1 VRYRVILFD
10 LDGTLIDSGPIILA
24 SMRHASVTVLGREP
38 DEELVR
44 AAIGGPGLAS
54 QMRDLDPNRVDELI
68 DVYRAHNEPLH
79 ATLEA
84 FDGIIELL
92 TELRERG
99 HRLGIV
105 TAKRNATVQLAF
117 ARIPLLQELTDVL
130 VGHEDTERH
139 KPDPDPVLKAL
150 RLLGESPLDTV
161 YVGDS
166 PFDIRAGKAAG
177 AASIAVGWGGIHPDE
192 RLLAENPDALVRRPE
207 EILAL
212 V

>member
-1 VRYRVILFD
+1 MRYRVILFD
-10 LDGTLIDSGPIILA
+10 LDGTLIDSGPIIIA

-44 AAIGGPGLAS
+44 AAIGGPGLIA
-54 QMRDLDPNRVDELI
+54 QMRDLDPDRVDELV

-84 FDGIIELL
+84 FDGVPELL
-92 TELRERG
+92 LELRSRG
-99 HRLGIV
+99 HR
-105 TAKRNATVQLAF
+105 
-117 ARIPLLQELTDVL
+117 ARDRDGETRRDRAARVRAPAVLRELTDVL
-130 VGHEDTERH
+130 VGADDTERH
-139 KPDPDPVLKAL
+139 KPDPDPVLEAL
-150 RLLGESPLDTV
+150 RRVGATPDEAV

-177 AASIAVGWGGIHPDE
+177 AVAIAVGWGGIHPDE
-192 RLLAENPDALVRRPE
+192 RLLAEEPDALVQHPE
-207 EILAL
+207 EILEL